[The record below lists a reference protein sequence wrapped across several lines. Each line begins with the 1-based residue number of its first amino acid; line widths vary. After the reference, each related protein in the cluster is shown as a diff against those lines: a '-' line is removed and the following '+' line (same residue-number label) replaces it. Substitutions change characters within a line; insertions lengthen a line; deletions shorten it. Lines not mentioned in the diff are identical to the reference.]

1 MYVHGLLDNNKITAA
16 VFQCCK
22 RTISIP
28 LQRRDKI
35 ENVLCVCTWG
45 SFCSSAVAVQSC
57 VSDTVVFQPPA
68 ADTVVFQPPAADT
81 VVVQPPAADIRQA
94 ATVPSVRASCTV
106 GTVAHKLLLGV
117 REQNPVAVHVL
128 YKKLSH

>member
-1 MYVHGLLDNNKITAA
+1 MVCWITAA
-16 VFQCCK
+16 GFTQGVGREQ
-22 RTISIP
+22 S
-28 LQRRDKI
+28 QYSYRDKI
-35 ENVLCVCTWG
+35 EDVLCVCTWG

-57 VSDTVVFQPPA
+57 VVDKAVVEPPA

-81 VVVQPPAADIRQA
+81 RQA